1 VTEPRVWY
9 NKPKKSK
16 LTAASRMTRSS
27 FATQAQDK
35 AAQETTSRTARAVQD
50 ITMQVAQTQARH
62 TNDEYYADQTRH
74 WSQEVAKANPDAWLP
89 ESVVSDDEIRRTLG
103 LPTTLNMDMFR
114 ADPSLW
120 DRFPS
125 AKERLARWNTE
136 KELELDKD
144 TEEKKNWAQKAR
156 GWIVDELKDTGIFL
170 GEAYDMAVTKP
181 LAIGNEMM
189 GELFPEDATGTR
201 QMFGHALIT
210 SGMPGVIPGEG
221 GAPRLLTPQQIQ
233 GHVTDTLADLD
244 VGTQEQRDRYK
255 ARIIELKAEGVTDD
269 EARAQAFDERTD
281 IPGWVKFGLPIA
293 TDPTTYLGGVGFVK
307 GVGGGI
313 VKAGKGVRTGLK
325 VVSANK
331 SARMQRFMGEKTD
344 MITHENAILPELE
357 EMGKI
362 VDEVAAAPT
371 GLRGRVQNL
380 PGAPGIS
387 QALKLI
393 DPSNALS
400 KLKKGTA
407 EYLLL
412 GGRVAMG
419 QLLDRG
425 DRASSFIVSQAKG
438 KFGKV
443 DDVWGKEVLG
453 DKREVLVQKLTQVEY
468 KPLVEGVDETLQHGK
483 IRKIDESWVGG
494 RGHEYDVFDD
504 ADRLRAIEAREDFAD
519 FPDDLRKL
527 YEEGAEAPIA
537 KSNRYDYTD
546 NQGRMW
552 EIWAEDDFV
561 THDLNSGVLFAKPK
575 IATRI
580 DIIYK
585 GVDEAGEVVDAM
597 TAPVPRGALT
607 LEDSMVVLG
616 DAAESIYRDF
626 PYSEWFYGKRATTG
640 RKAFREV
647 EGPFGPGGPKKQVS
661 RKYTQIDPARFGRK
675 DKRPVKYEAV
685 GEEKGNFPL
694 GDVLENP
701 HMYRLSP
708 KQQEFA
714 DYFGKIFS
722 DFAEM
727 GPREGVNFNIIG
739 SAKDVMYFSPRKLTG
754 FMKEGKLEEL
764 SHMTDNYAA
773 RAGTPGF
780 MKSRAY
786 EEMVESLKAGNRYA
800 DVYDTLGAYASTFYR
815 EVARNRLEDWIEPLT
830 RGKRGQDMFPTFFKG
845 KADFQKMMN
854 KQVDFSKE
862 LHRFITTEGQ
872 MMNPKTVRAMKD
884 AFKPLKGDADDIIA
898 LKKSIV
904 EDVDVLLRFR
914 HDNWKNALNALET
927 SGFTPPIG
935 ATYKQIREALLVK
948 RGQVSLRGQDIGA
961 AELRQ
966 VINKLEITTNEK
978 RRLTLA
984 ITKQMGKQVRLDRKE
999 ELQGLLDKMEEIVP
1013 GSKKAYRQLGDEA
1026 KSHQAT
1032 AGAADFKAGE
1042 YAGSKLF
1049 PNKIFTS
1056 QLGNDAKA
1064 AALDLDKFVL
1074 DDGGGFILRNTAN
1087 ANAALRFFKTTFDIG
1102 APLIHGLPVL
1112 FRNPEAWGK
1121 ATAMHFRAFADKG
1134 VRARYIADNA
1144 EDVAEFLKY
1153 GMHIGSTEM
1162 TQAMTQ
1168 GGWLARIPNIAQSA
1182 LDEGMGRMPY
1192 VNQSL
1197 GAQRQITRG
1206 AQLGGRTIGYVAS
1219 GAQSMFETYLDV
1231 ARIEMFKGLKQT
1243 AMRSPNPEK
1252 AMTELAAFTN
1262 KVTGVTSSRGMG
1274 IGATQRRIE
1283 ASLLMFSPQYTRAT
1297 AALFMDITTGGLR
1310 GDQARKAIASLFAG
1324 QVALHAAISSALGEE
1339 MHLMPGQGDFLKT
1352 KLPGT
1357 ETLIGFGGK
1366 GNALANMAGD
1376 VAVQGIEN
1384 PGGFM
1389 NWKLWSQD
1397 TYDSNTTLKRLRY
1410 QLAPIAGE
1418 AISWVTG
1425 ADPIGRSLP
1434 DLDDHLSN
1442 PMEITKYLG
1451 DKTLPF
1457 WADAMFEGGD
1467 FRGMAAIGE
1476 FGGGVTMPVLPYM
1489 KRDEIREKLISEEYG
1504 NKIPNISWD
1513 KFKQHPRF
1521 RTMYAALKTKYPE
1534 LQEAEDRVE
1543 EESKHFERNTERV
1556 SFQAEASDIRKE
1568 QITGIQDD
1576 DGTIIEA
1583 GYKDITREFHSG
1595 SNGARSGEV
1604 FREKMRRID
1613 EAAQARNRDLKKK
1626 YPKLI
1631 GDREEYFEGEGLSN
1645 KTIAATNELFDFIS
1659 SDRAKDVFGNP
1670 DHSAIEKFKAK
1681 IADDPRYGPEVAAE
1695 MKQLHEEKMLETPD
1709 GVDLPELVI
1718 EYYKSWRVLEPFWN
1732 IYQKVVPKH
1741 LWREWED
1748 FANQPEGRKAV
1759 MRSNPM
1765 LADLEKMVK
1774 EEQNLLRSFPQ
1785 GYEIDKYLTM
1795 FYDYAPVNPRRQFE
1809 IERQQARIAFG
1820 A

>member
-1 VTEPRVWY
+1 MTEPRVWY

-16 LTAASRMTRSS
+16 ITTSSMTQSS
-27 FATQAQDK
+27 FAHKSQEQ
-35 AAQETTSRTARAVQD
+35 AAQETTSRTAKAVKD
-50 ITMQVAQTQARH
+50 ITMQAAQTQARH
-62 TNDEYYADQTRH
+62 TNDQYYADQTQH
-74 WSQEVAKANPDAWLP
+74 WSQEVAKSNPSAWLP
-89 ESVVSDDEIRRTLG
+89 ENVVSDEEIRRTLG
-103 LPTTLNMDMFR
+103 LPTTLSMDMFR

-125 AKERLARWNTE
+125 AKERMARWEME
-136 KELELDKD
+136 KELELDKEN
-144 TEEKKNWAQKAR
+144 EENKNWAQKAR
-156 GWIVDELKDTGIFL
+156 GWLVDELKDTGVFL
-170 GEAYDMAVTKP
+170 GEAYDTLITKP
-181 LAIGNEMM
+181 LAIGNEVM
-189 GELFPEDATGTR
+189 GELFPEDATGAR
-201 QMFGHALIT
+201 KMFGHALMT
-210 SGMPGVIPGEG
+210 MPGVIPGEG
-221 GAPRLLTPQQIQ
+221 GQPRITTPQQIL
-233 GHVTDTLADLD
+233 GNVTDTLADLD

-255 ARIIELKAEGVTDD
+255 ERIIELKAEGVTDD

-281 IPGWVKFGLPIA
+281 IPGWVKFALPMA
-293 TDPTTYLGGVGFVK
+293 TDPTTYIGGMGLVK
-307 GVGGGI
+307 GIGGGAL
-313 VKAGKGVRTGLK
+313 KAGKGFGAGLK
-325 VVSANK
+325 VVSRNK
-331 SARMQRFMGEKTD
+331 SARMKSFMGEQTD
-344 MITHENAILPELE
+344 VITHENAILPELE

-362 VDEVAAAPT
+362 VDEVASAPT
-371 GLRGRVQNL
+371 GIRGRVQNL

-425 DRASSFIVSQAKG
+425 DRASSFIVNQAKG

-443 DDVWGKEVLG
+443 EDVWGKEVLG
-453 DKREVLVQKLTQVEY
+453 DRREVLVKKLVPQEY
-468 KPLVEGVDETLQHGK
+468 KPLVEGVDEQLKGGR
-483 IRKIDESWVGG
+483 IRKTYESALDEGNELVDTEFGLMDELADMPIEDIRALAREGKLPGKQIDYVYS
-494 RGHEYDVFDD
+494 DD
-504 ADRLRAIEAREDFAD
+504 LGNKWKIEA
-519 FPDDLRKL
+519 
-527 YEEGAEAPIA
+527 
-537 KSNRYDYTD
+537 TD
-546 NQGRMW
+546 
-552 EIWAEDDFV
+552 EIVFK
-561 THDLNSGVLFAKPK
+561 DLNTGKFLPGGKKV
-575 IATRI
+575 ATRVN
-580 DIIYK
+580 IYK
-585 GVDEAGEVVDAM
+585 MKVDEVGDLVPDPKQFD
-597 TAPVPRGALT
+597 APVPRGQLVHDPALQI
-607 LEDSMVVLG
+607 MG
-616 DAAESIYRDF
+616 DAGEAIYRDF
-626 PYSEWFYGKRATTG
+626 PHSELFFGERVTTG
-640 RKAFREV
+640 RLAKTA
-647 EGPFGPGGPKKQVS
+647 GGKS
-661 RKYTQIDPARFGRK
+661 RAYTQVDPARFGRK
-675 DKRPVKYEAV
+675 DKRPAF
-685 GEEKGNFPL
+685 GEKGAVEGNVPL
-694 GDVLENP
+694 GDVLQNP
-701 HMYRLSP
+701 HMYSLTP
-708 KQQEFA
+708 KQREFA
-714 DYFGKIFS
+714 DYFGKIFG

-727 GPREGVNFNIIG
+727 GLREGMDFNIIG
-739 SAKDVMYFSPRKLTG
+739 AAQDVMYFSPRKLSG

-764 SHMTDNYAA
+764 SHMTDNYVA

-800 DVYDTLGAYASTFYR
+800 DVYDTLGAYANTFYR

-830 RGKRGQDMFPTFFKG
+830 RSTSGKDMFPAFFKS
-845 KADFQKMMN
+845 KTDFQRMMN

-872 MMNPKTVRAMKD
+872 MLNPKTVRAMKD
-884 AFKPLKGDADDIIA
+884 AFKPLANDADDIIA

-904 EDVDVLLRFR
+904 EDVDVLLKFR
-914 HDNWKNALNALET
+914 HDNWNKALDALET
-927 SGFTPPIG
+927 AGFTPPTG
-935 ATYKQIREALLVK
+935 ATYKQIREALLAQ
-948 RGQVSLRGQDIGA
+948 RGQVSLRGKDIGA

-966 VINKLEITTNEK
+966 VLNKLDITTGQK
-978 RRLTLA
+978 RRMTLA

-1013 GSKKAYRQLGDEA
+1013 GSKKAYRELGDEA
-1026 KSHQAT
+1026 KSKQAT
-1032 AGAADFKAGE
+1032 ASAADFKEGE
-1042 YAGSKLF
+1042 YAGSRLF
-1049 PNKIFTS
+1049 PGKVFTS
-1056 QLGNDAKA
+1056 QLGNNAKG
-1064 AALDLDKFVL
+1064 AALELDKFVL
-1074 DDGGGFILRNTAN
+1074 DDAGAFLRNTAN
-1087 ANAALRFFKTTFDIG
+1087 ANSALRFFKTTFDIG

-1162 TQAMTQ
+1162 TQAMTT
-1168 GGWLARIPNIAQSA
+1168 GGWLARIPNMAQSA
-1182 LDEGMGRMPY
+1182 LDDSLGRMPY
-1192 VNQSL
+1192 VSQSA
-1197 GAQRQITRG
+1197 GAQRQISRV
-1206 AQLGGRTIGYVAS
+1206 AQFGGEKVGYVAS

-1243 AMRSPNPEK
+1243 AMRSPNPQK
-1252 AMTELAAFTN
+1252 AMTELATFTN

-1274 IGATQRRIE
+1274 IGATQRSIE
-1283 ASLLMFSPQYTRAT
+1283 GSLLMFSPQYTRAT

-1324 QVALHAAISSALGEE
+1324 QVALHAAISSAMGEE

-1357 ETLIGFGGK
+1357 DTLIGFGGK
-1366 GNALANMAGD
+1366 ANALTNMAGD
-1376 VAVQGIEN
+1376 VAIQGIEN

-1397 TYDSNTTLKRLRY
+1397 TYDSNTILKRLRY
-1410 QLAPIAGE
+1410 QTAPIAGE

-1457 WADAMFEGGD
+1457 WGDAMFEGGD

-1489 KRDEIREKLISEEYG
+1489 KRDELREQLIRDEYG
-1504 NKIPNISWD
+1504 SEIPNISWD
-1513 KFKQHPRF
+1513 KFKKHPRF
-1521 RTMYAALKTKYPE
+1521 RTKYAALKQKYPE

-1543 EESKHFERNTERV
+1543 EESKHFERNKERIG
-1556 SFQAEASDIRKE
+1556 FQAESSDIRKE
-1568 QITGIQDD
+1568 QISGIKDD
-1576 DGTIIEA
+1576 DDTIIEA
-1583 GYKDITREFHSG
+1583 GYEDITNEFHSG
-1595 SNGARSGEV
+1595 ANGARSGEV

-1613 EAAQARNRDLKKK
+1613 EAAQARKRDLKKK
-1626 YPKLI
+1626 YPELV
-1631 GDREEYFEGEGLSN
+1631 GEREEYFEGEGLSN

-1659 SDRAKDVFGNP
+1659 SDRAKDAFGNP
-1670 DHSAIEKFKAK
+1670 DHSAIERFKDK

-1718 EYYKSWRVLEPFWN
+1718 EYYKSWRVLEPFWDM
-1732 IYQKVVPKH
+1732 YKKVLPENT
-1741 LWREWED
+1741 WREWED
-1748 FANQPEGRKAV
+1748 FANQPEGRKAI
-1759 MRSNPM
+1759 MRSNPKI
-1765 LADLEKMVK
+1765 AHLEEIVK
-1774 EEQNLLRSFPQ
+1774 ERQNVLREGPL

-1809 IERQQARIAFG
+1809 IERQQARTAFN